1 MITTIQIRDRVKEKL
16 QSLKRENQTF
26 EDVILILLKNREMYK
41 QKNIELI
48 KTEADQLSKI
58 NQDISKGLESVEEI
72 GGEIVE
78 W

>member
-58 NQDISKGLESVEEI
+58 NQDISKGLESVEDI